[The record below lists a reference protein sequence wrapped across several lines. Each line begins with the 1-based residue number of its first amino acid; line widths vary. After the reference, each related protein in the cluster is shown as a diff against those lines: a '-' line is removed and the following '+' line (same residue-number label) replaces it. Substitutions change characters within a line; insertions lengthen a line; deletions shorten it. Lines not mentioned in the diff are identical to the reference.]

1 MECKGG
7 MAAKD
12 VMDARG
18 PKPRR
23 SFARRLARMVLI
35 GNLSLAGLIGAAG
48 VGAHW
53 YSASSDERFQHAI
66 GFAIRYVLTLAS
78 LVDEHGFD
86 RTNGE
91 RVARLVERLVVDGAG
106 LGPRN
111 DAHQYFQA
119 RVLMALPAS
128 YKIFGR
134 TEERI
139 ERAERSI
146 ALLRDLVARHPAH
159 IDYRRRY
166 AVSLSVH
173 ADDLA
178 DMGRHEASMGRR
190 RQAMAV
196 ADGLLRDQPGH
207 WRWRWYIATGEL
219 GIAQSLTAIGQ
230 ADKSG
235 PHREIARVISRDLCR
250 ERPDDDFKLCELARL
265 AEAEGAS
272 PARN

>member
-1 MECKGG
+1 MRVI
-7 MAAKD
+7 AAD
-12 VMDARG
+12 VVEPIGPR

-35 GNLSLAGLIGAAG
+35 GNLSLASLIVTAG
-48 VGAHW
+48 IGAHW
-53 YSASSDERFQHAI
+53 YAASSEERFQHAI
-66 GFAIRYVLTLAS
+66 GFAIRYVLTPAS

-91 RVARLVERLVVDGAG
+91 RVARLLERLVVDGAG
-106 LGPRN
+106 AGPRN

-139 ERAERSI
+139 ERADRSI
-146 ALLRDLVARHPAH
+146 ALLADLVARHPSH

-166 AVSLSVH
+166 AVSLGVH

-178 DMGRHEASMGRR
+178 DMGRHDVSMMRR
-190 RQAMAV
+190 REAMAV
-196 ADGLLRDQPGH
+196 ADSLLRDQPGH

-219 GIAQSLTAIGQ
+219 GIATSLVAMGQ
-230 ADKSG
+230 GDKAG
-235 PHREIARVISRDLCR
+235 PHREIARAISSELCR
-250 ERPDDDFKLCELARL
+250 ERPNDEFKLCELARFVE
-265 AEAEGAS
+265 AEATS
-272 PARN
+272 PARK